1 MALQTAQTHPDYWH
15 EPLEFHPE
23 RFLPPTHEW
32 YDTRFQNDNK
42 DTFHPFSLGNRNC
55 LGYKYVTVLEPPS
68 FLFFFLSQRL
78 YHSPA
83 NAGSIECFWP
93 KPS

>member
-1 MALQTAQTHPDYWH
+1 MALQTAQTHSDYWH

-55 LGYKYVTVLEPPS
+55 LGYKYVTVLGPP
-68 FLFFFLSQRL
+68 FFFSFSLAKDILLTR
-78 YHSPA
+78 
-83 NAGSIECFWP
+83 
-93 KPS
+93 